1 MLNGFPIDKGS
12 VIRIVV
18 FLFAWL
24 NQYLVANGNQPLPV
38 LGEAEVAA
46 ILVFGAS
53 VVTLIKTNT
62 IRKPKPDTE

>member
-1 MLNGFPIDKGS
+1 MFNGVIDKGS
-12 VIRIVV
+12 AIRILV

-53 VVTLIKTNT
+53 VLTLVKTNKLK
-62 IRKPKPDTE
+62 KPVADTE